1 MKNKKITNKHTRNAH
16 VLVAICLIVLMLPAC
31 KKYLAASPDKQLTT
45 PNTIQDL
52 RSLLDYNDLMDGNY
66 SCYGAIASDDY
77 YVPYTSYNSLRDV
90 VAKNNYVWGLISE
103 TTGEYSD
110 WLLNYKR
117 IFQVNVVLDNFKRV
131 KNNGASTDE
140 MNNIRGEA
148 LFYRGLTIFTLS
160 QVYALPYNPATATT
174 TPGIPYRL
182 TADINEKIRRSTLED
197 NYNHITTD
205 LMNAAHLLPTNNTS
219 LLRPDRQAAWA
230 ALANVYLV
238 MEQYDKAESYADSC
252 LYLKDNLIDYN
263 TISLASSTPFEL
275 FNKEV
280 IWQADLA
287 YNTVLA
293 TTRSKIDTTFYQS
306 FDDSDLRKNIYFQKT
321 GNNPAVFKG
330 HYNGKWQGTSVYFA
344 GFATDEVYL
353 IKSECQA
360 RLGSVSEALATLNK
374 LLVNRYDKA
383 RFTPVNATS
392 QQQALDIILE
402 QRRKELCFRGSLR
415 WMDIRRLNQYENSK
429 MTILREIG
437 GNTYSLPPGDLHFAF
452 LIPQNSVDNSHLDQ
466 NKR

>member
-1 MKNKKITNKHTRNAH
+1 MKNKKITRRHTRNAK
-16 VLVAICLIVLMLPAC
+16 VLVAICLVVLVLPAC
-31 KKYLAASPDKQLTT
+31 KKYLDASPDKQLTT
-45 PNTIQDL
+45 PNTMQDL
-52 RSLLDYNDLMDGNY
+52 RSLLDYNDLMNGNY

-77 YVPYTSYNSLRDV
+77 YIPYTSYNSLSDV

-131 KNNGASTDE
+131 KNNGATPDE
-140 MNNIRGEA
+140 MNSIRGEA
-148 LFYRGLTIFTLS
+148 LFYRGLTVFTLS
-160 QVYALPYNPATATT
+160 QIYALPYNPSTAMT

-197 NYNHITTD
+197 NYDKITND
-205 LMNAAHLLPTNNTS
+205 LMNAAQLLPSNSTS

-238 MEQYDKAESYADSC
+238 MEQYDKAESCADSC
-252 LYLKDNLIDYN
+252 LHLQDDLIDYN
-263 TISLASSTPFEL
+263 TISLAASTPFEL

-360 RLGSVSEALATLNK
+360 RLGDVTGAMLTLNK
-374 LLVNRYDKA
+374 LLANRYSKA
-383 RFTPVNATS
+383 GFTPFSTTL

-429 MTILREIG
+429 ITIHREIDG
-437 GNTYSLPPGDLHFAF
+437 KIYSLRPGDLHFAF
-452 LIPQNSVDNSHLDQ
+452 LIPQNSVDNSHLEQ
-466 NKR
+466 NQR